1 MNYAA
6 DNSLSLLVKI
16 VKNQIEFRE
25 RARGEGCT
33 KMQRAEEK
41 NNIFALYRI
50 DWHIRRFALQHP
62 VVRRKAQPP
71 PGIFG
76 AEN

>member
-33 KMQRAEEK
+33 KMQRAEEETT
-41 NNIFALYRI
+41 FYAAHSEL
-50 DWHIRRFALQHP
+50 
-62 VVRRKAQPP
+62 VVN
-71 PGIFG
+71 
-76 AEN
+76 ENAI